1 MWNIMI
7 SVISMAGKKSKKK
20 NADFILVTSELLA
33 TNKFDKMRLDTDEN
47 EHSIEMHLPYI
58 ANVLKR

>member
-7 SVISMAGKKSKKK
+7 NVVSMAGKKLKK
-20 NADFILVTSELLA
+20 NADFNLVTSELLA

-58 ANVLKR
+58 AKVLKR